1 MELIFGK
8 CLIHEGPIY
17 LVWLIDLN
25 NMSHVFSNQENLGF
39 KNKVVQSRKK
49 KTQTIW
55 SPISM
60 LFLFLLALWYWID
73 PRECGIFELF
83 KNNERDKLKEWGYFV
98 SFNGYYL
105 KYSFITIG
113 KMALHDLCCWFLVST
128 CAISKLS
135 RSLFKM
141 IMKL

>member
-49 KTQTIW
+49 KPKQYEVQLVCCFF
-55 SPISM
+55 S
-60 LFLFLLALWYWID
+60 FLLFD
-73 PRECGIFELF
+73 TG
-83 KNNERDKLKEWGYFV
+83 
-98 SFNGYYL
+98 
-105 KYSFITIG
+105 
-113 KMALHDLCCWFLVST
+113 
-128 CAISKLS
+128 
-135 RSLFKM
+135 
-141 IMKL
+141 